1 MNMNPQHSP
10 AAPSGLT
17 DLQRTRID
25 YARRDL
31 ENARAEELTQL
42 PPSGLILMIE
52 RLRNRLADML
62 ALMNEVHGDTSVK
75 LDSPTN
81 HHQ

>member
-1 MNMNPQHSP
+1 MTQPP
-10 AAPSGLT
+10 EPEPSSLT
-17 DLQRTRID
+17 ALQRTRID

-52 RLRNRLADML
+52 RLRHRLGDML
-62 ALMNEVHGDTSVK
+62 DLMTEVHRDTSVRPN
-75 LDSPTN
+75 DPN

>member
-1 MNMNPQHSP
+1 MNPQQPPEPES
-10 AAPSGLT
+10 SSLT
-17 DLQRTRID
+17 ALQRTRID

-42 PPSGLILMIE
+42 PPSGLILMVE
-52 RLRNRLADML
+52 RLRNRLDDML
-62 ALMNEVHGDTSVK
+62 GLMAEVHGDASVRPNN
-75 LDSPTN
+75 PTN